1 MHSGGITLIVNSN
14 YYNIPPC
21 YFVDRTA
28 TNKISSE
35 NLYTIQA
42 CDESS
47 RERQYRDFITH
58 VLLIYRYTSAAN
70 ISYDICKANICIIRS

>member
-14 YYNIPPC
+14 YYNIPPR

-28 TNKISSE
+28 MNKISSE
-35 NLYTIQA
+35 NLYIQA
-42 CDESS
+42 RDESS

-58 VLLIYRYTSAAN
+58 VLLIYRYIFAAN
-70 ISYDICKANICIIRS
+70 ISYDICKASRVNLM